1 MNNPNKDLYELL
13 GIDTGELG
21 CMMAKFST
29 PTRLLNEIPENLLY
43 HDPDDPGEYGKVFDS
58 HVSLLYGL
66 LKPAHETRAAVDLV
80 LRGVVFPEL
89 IQFGTADWFTP
100 RDQPY
105 DVLYIPPV
113 FGHQFVDAHRRL
125 SRLPHVNLY
134 PEYRPHLT
142 LAYVKKGSASKAAWI
157 VNRITDDYRTLWFHG
172 YDYGR

>member
-1 MNNPNKDLYELL
+1 MTNPNEDLYELL

-21 CMMAKFST
+21 CMMAKFTT

-43 HDPDDPGEYGKVFDS
+43 HDPADPGEYGKVFDS
-58 HVSLLYGL
+58 HVILLYGL
-66 LKPAHETRAAVDLV
+66 LKPAHETREAVDLV
-80 LRGVVFPEL
+80 LRGLVFPEN
-89 IQFGTADWFTP
+89 IQFGAADWVTS

-113 FGHQFVDAHRRL
+113 FGYQFVDAHRRL
-125 SRLPHVNLY
+125 SRLPHVNPH

-142 LAYVKKGSASKAAWI
+142 LAYVKKGSGRAAAWL
-157 VNRITDDYRTLWFHG
+157 VNGNAGAHRTLWFHG